1 MCVCV
6 CVCVCAKREQI
17 GRAGGGGYLCLGEE
31 ELLAANEVRRYEF
44 LLFLRRRKGSW
55 STSREILPA
64 LSGKDL
70 APAAAAVATNAAS
83 SSGGTAARIPMAGSR
98 HVRTSTARQDAA
110 TAWRAQLATR
120 SELGNAASPRA
131 LPRAQAA
138 GVWMTAAARPN
149 SSVEAFCLS

>member
-1 MCVCV
+1 MCV

-70 APAAAAVATNAAS
+70 APAAVAVAPNAAS
-83 SSGGTAARIPMAGSR
+83 SGGGTAARIAMAP
-98 HVRTSTARQDAA
+98 
-110 TAWRAQLATR
+110 
-120 SELGNAASPRA
+120 ASPSLTVTHARTLPHPGAAMAAFSRFPSPAEPHPEEPLVSAMLRRNSLRPSA
-131 LPRAQAA
+131 LPIS
-138 GVWMTAAARPN
+138 PPP
-149 SSVEAFCLS
+149 L